1 MALRLVYLAVTRI
14 FAWLVLLARSQ
25 ASKDAEILVL
35 RQQLSV
41 LARTAKPS
49 TASWAERALVTA
61 LARLLPKQ
69 RRLGLLVTPRT
80 LLRWHRDLI
89 TRRWTQPPAPGR
101 PSKTA
106 ALRALILR
114 MARENDG
121 WGYRR
126 IHGELVGLG
135 YRLAPSTVWQVLKNA
150 GIDPAPHR
158 ESQSWQRFLKAQA
171 SSIIAC
177 DLFHIDTI
185 FLKRLY
191 VLFFIEHGRRRVHLG
206 GVTAHPTGQWVTQA
220 ARNLLMDL
228 DQRANELKF
237 LIRDRGAN
245 FTASF
250 DAVFTTAGI
259 SIIKAP
265 VQAPRANAIA
275 ERWISSCRR
284 EATDKILI
292 LGERH
297 LRTVLIEY
305 IDHYDRHRPHRTLQ
319 QQPPDA
325 KEPTAETPDNPIKIR
340 RHDRLGGLIHEYA
353 QVA

>member
-14 FAWLVLLARSQ
+14 FAWLVLLARSE

-49 TASWAERALVTA
+49 TALWAERALVTA

-89 TRRWTQPPAPGR
+89 TRKWTQPPAPGP

-135 YRLAPSTVWQVLKNA
+135 YRLAPSTVWQILKNA
-150 GIDPAPHR
+150 GIDPAPREPIPATVPEGAGLLDHR
-158 ESQSWQRFLKAQA
+158 LRPVPYQY
-171 SSIIAC
+171 
-177 DLFHIDTI
+177 DLPETAV
-185 FLKRLY
+185 RP
-191 VLFFIEHGRRRVHLG
+191 VLHR
-206 GVTAHPTGQWVTQA
+206 
-220 ARNLLMDL
+220 
-228 DQRANELKF
+228 
-237 LIRDRGAN
+237 IR
-245 FTASF
+245 
-250 DAVFTTAGI
+250 
-259 SIIKAP
+259 P
-265 VQAPRANAIA
+265 APRPPG
-275 ERWISSCRR
+275 R
-284 EATDKILI
+284 
-292 LGERH
+292 
-297 LRTVLIEY
+297 
-305 IDHYDRHRPHRTLQ
+305 RHRP
-319 QQPPDA
+319 PDRA
-325 KEPTAETPDNPIKIR
+325 VGPKLPATSSWTWISVPTS
-340 RHDRLGGLIHEYA
+340 
-353 QVA
+353 